1 MSAVRE
7 KIEHEQRL
15 QRRFE
20 VLQAARLRTSAGQ
33 ELECEIR
40 DFCLGGLFL
49 KFDNSQDDAVKVS
62 NMQVGEEVEV
72 SFTPPPSISPKTF
85 NIKAHLARRG
95 PNGVGV
101 AFVGTPI
108 EATRTLNKVAA
119 SMRTQRMVSKLYQGM
134 DSKLLQQTCKNLL
147 VQALQDA
154 ANEFSGLIESKLS
167 ATAAQS
173 TNFAERNEMMAAYD
187 QIRLHEMAA
196 QQGVQ
201 QRVLE
206 SLEHILKPGKK
217 PEAPREEV
225 GLSIVQTEEFEDWLN
240 LTAEIN
246 KLEDRFSLELIAI
259 EPRLEK
265 LFGRPIDRSTNPFAP
280 SVAEHAVKAA
290 FASLPLS
297 LKVRQVVYGTMREAL
312 VHPLDELYKQ
322 LDSILPAMD
331 GPRQQEGATSD
342 TWADAQGAGLSE
354 ETNPESM
361 LPAGGQPANDR
372 PVGPAGRAPTNTPA
386 ATVGGVA
393 SALMNLFRRAQRA
406 SQPATS
412 TSAAAPA
419 PLTGNPPA
427 AQSMAPAALG
437 TVAPA
442 AAASASNAAASAS
455 NMDMSDA
462 GGFGQRFVT
471 SSRRVLSELAAGGRI
486 QPGQE
491 AAAEGTAEV
500 FGALAETIE
509 TGNALPNVVKHY
521 VKQLEEPLLKLAI
534 LDADFL
540 NSPQHPAHRV
550 LNAVDRLAMV
560 SSDDGKIDDHKLLQV
575 MQRWTERIKN
585 EADKNPGIFEEART
599 QLEKVLQPLMR
610 IRSIHIARLQAGLEG
625 WQRMGQANRAITQEI
640 ERRIADRKVPEVVL
654 EFFNPG
660 WRNYLIR
667 VLLRHG
673 AGSREEAEAW
683 QAVDRLLEW
692 MIPNLAERPPFNEV
706 QRLLTYIDSR
716 LALVSAGKDE
726 QENILERLADGLLS
740 PDKCNYK
747 LLSGVKLA
755 ARQREAEEVLDE
767 QDAAQLGQFRVG
779 DWLSF
784 TRAVTPLNLIWIGD
798 DPHVYVFSNYKGMR
812 KLELKRQEFLAM
824 LKSGEAKPTDNL
836 DLPLMDRSFSS
847 MIEHIHRNLVKQAT
861 NDPETGMI
869 RRPEFMRRVKRAWL
883 HVDDENSGCVM
894 GVIDI
899 EDLRMVQMRISPE
912 GYQQLV
918 HALAQHLH
926 QKCDAGGVIA
936 RTGERTFAFMRACQG
951 QEKAQEIAEG
961 FITRINQFNF
971 ESNGEGVTLT
981 ANAGLAWASAY
992 VDPETLYNKADTA
1005 CLSAKHEG
1013 HNQLMFYREEDQ
1025 DSAHKG
1031 HAGLAYW
1038 AGRFNSILN
1047 SGRLFLR
1054 CQPIVSLDEEAGQP
1068 SHFEILLGASSDES
1082 EPIHIGDF
1090 VAAIER
1096 LKRVSELDQWVVRE
1110 VFDWI
1115 RKHPRQFEEVGAFS
1129 INLSGQSVNS
1139 KSFFSFMEE
1148 ELGRGDI
1155 PGHKLIFE
1163 ITESAAI
1170 DSFVN
1175 AEQFIKTF
1183 RRYGCRFSL
1192 DDFGVGFSSFTYL
1205 KNLKVD
1211 YLKIDGS
1218 FIRDMTRNEVDVA
1231 LVSSMHETSRFLGI
1245 KTIAESV
1252 ENEETL
1258 AQLKTIGVN
1267 YVQGYLTGRPMH
1279 IDQIAA

>member
-1 MSAVRE
+1 MSAVME
-7 KIEHEQRL
+7 KIGQEQRL

-20 VLQAARLRTSAGQ
+20 VLQAARLKTAAGQ
-33 ELECEIR
+33 ELACEIR
-40 DFCLGGLFL
+40 DFCLGGMFL
-49 KFDNSQDDAVKVS
+49 KFDTPQDNAAMVS
-62 NMQVGEEVEV
+62 NMQDREEVEV
-72 SFTPPPSISPKTF
+72 SFTPPPSISLQTF
-85 NIKAHLARRG
+85 NLKARLARRG

-101 AFVGTPI
+101 AFIGTPI

-134 DSKLLQQTCKNLL
+134 DSKLLQETCKSLL

-154 ANEFSGLIESKLS
+154 ANEFSSLIESKLS

-173 TNFAERNEMMAAYD
+173 TNFAERNEVMAAYD
-187 QIRLHEMAA
+187 LIRMHEMAT

-201 QRVLE
+201 KRVLE
-206 SLEHILKPGKK
+206 SLEQIFKPGKK
-217 PEAPREEV
+217 PEAPREQAV
-225 GLSIVQTEEFEDWLN
+225 LSIVQTEEFEDWLN

-246 KLEDRFSLELIAI
+246 KLEDRFSTELVAI

-265 LFGRPIDRSTNPFAP
+265 LYGRPIDRSTNPFAP
-280 SVAEHAVKAA
+280 AVAEHAVKAA
-290 FASLPLS
+290 FESLSLS

-312 VHPLDELYKQ
+312 VSPLGELYKQ
-322 LDSILPAMD
+322 LDSILPAAD
-331 GPRQQEGATSD
+331 GSRQQEATTSD
-342 TWADAQGAGLSE
+342 DWADAQGTGLVE
-354 ETNPESM
+354 DTNPESM
-361 LPAGGQPANDR
+361 PRAGGQPASSA
-372 PVGPAGRAPTNTPA
+372 PAT
-386 ATVGGVA
+386 TVGGVA

-406 SQPATS
+406 NQASSASAPAT
-412 TSAAAPA
+412 A
-419 PLTGNPPA
+419 PLTGNPPVAQPMSPTA
-427 AQSMAPAALG
+427 AG
-437 TVAPA
+437 TAAPA
-442 AAASASNAAASAS
+442 AAASTSASPSTSNAAASAPH
-455 NMDMSDA
+455 MDMLDA
-462 GGFGQRFVT
+462 GSFGQRFAT
-471 SSRRVLSELAAGGRI
+471 SSRRVLSELVAGGRI

-491 AAAEGTAEV
+491 AAAEGSAEV

-509 TGNALPNVVKHY
+509 TGSALPNVVKHY
-521 VKQLEEPLLKLAI
+521 VKQLEEPLLKLAV
-534 LDADFL
+534 LDGDFL
-540 NSPQHPAHRV
+540 NSSQHPAHRV

-560 SSDDGKIDDHKLLQV
+560 SSDDGKIDDRKLLQV
-575 MQRWTERIKN
+575 MQRWTERIRN
-585 EADKNPGIFEEART
+585 EADKNPGIYEEART

-610 IRSIHIARLQAGLEG
+610 IRNIHIARLQAGLEG
-625 WQRMGQANRAITQEI
+625 WQKMGQANRAITQQI
-640 ERRIADRKVPEVVL
+640 EQRIAGREVPEVVL

-673 AGSREEAEAW
+673 AGSQEEAEAW

-692 MIPNLAERPPFNEV
+692 MTPNLAERPPFNEV

-716 LALVSAGKDE
+716 LSLVSAGKDE
-726 QENILERLADGLLS
+726 QENILERLADGLFN
-740 PDKCNYK
+740 PDKCKYK
-747 LLSGVKLA
+747 LWSGAKLA
-755 ARQREAEEVLDE
+755 ARQQEAEEMLDE
-767 QDAAQLGQFRVG
+767 QDATQLGQFRVG

-784 TRAVTPLNLIWIGD
+784 TRAATPLNLIWIGD

-812 KLELKRQEFLAM
+812 KLELKRQEFLAL

-847 MIEHIHRNLVKQAT
+847 MIEHMHRNLVKQAT
-861 NDPETGMI
+861 NDSETGLI
-869 RRPEFMRRVKRAWL
+869 RRPEFMRRVKRTWL
-883 HVDDENSGCVM
+883 HVDDENSGCVL

-912 GYQQLV
+912 GYQQLI

-926 QKCDAGGVIA
+926 QKCEEGGVIA
-936 RTGERTFAFMRACQG
+936 HTGERTFAFMRACPS

-961 FITRINQFNF
+961 FITRINQFSF
-971 ESNGEGVTLT
+971 EWNGEGVTLT

-992 VDPETLYNKADTA
+992 VEPEELYNKADSA

-1013 HNQLMFYREEDQ
+1013 HNQLLFFREEDQ

-1031 HAGLAYW
+1031 HAGLVYW

-1054 CQPIVSLDEEAGQP
+1054 CQPIVSLDGEAGQP
-1068 SHFEILLGASSDES
+1068 SHFEILLGARSDES

-1110 VFDWI
+1110 VFNWI
-1115 RKHPRQFEEVGAFS
+1115 RKHPREFGDVGAFS

-1155 PGHKLIFE
+1155 PGNKLIFE

-1175 AEQFIKTF
+1175 AEQFIKKF

-1267 YVQGYLTGRPMH
+1267 YVQGYLTGKPMH